1 MGALECFHLSLNAVP
16 SMSGVHYLNDYA
28 VVKDY
33 ALKKGFDAIELLNVC
48 HRLKH
53 TLSNK

>member
-1 MGALECFHLSLNAVP
+1 
-16 SMSGVHYLNDYA
+16 MSGVHYLNDYA

-33 ALKKGFDAIELLNVC
+33 ALKKGFDAIELLSVC